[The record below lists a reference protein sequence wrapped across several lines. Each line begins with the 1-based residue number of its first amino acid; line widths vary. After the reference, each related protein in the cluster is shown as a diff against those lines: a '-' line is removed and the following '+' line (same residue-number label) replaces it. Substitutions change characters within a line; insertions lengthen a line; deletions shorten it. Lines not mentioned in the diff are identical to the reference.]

1 MTPDEAV
8 ALMLLSCLR
17 AAAEHSIPTEI
28 SVVVA
33 EGGAPAIT
41 LAIDGA
47 TVGTY
52 STLNRAADVLMGRMG
67 RVLAARSRAEHAASL
82 QAAADA
88 ALLDPDGLPAS
99 ATAAAPTW
107 GTLASA
113 ARDTVA
119 LRVIGEMNAEHRAI
133 TTNPKS

>member
-99 ATAAAPTW
+99 ATAANHPS
-107 GTLASA
+107 L
-113 ARDTVA
+113 
-119 LRVIGEMNAEHRAI
+119 
-133 TTNPKS
+133 